1 MAANIAPFTGHWLA
15 PADAVARYW
24 KNASKDA
31 GDHQPSEGVVHRI
44 LLAAL
49 AMLTVPS
56 LAAAQG
62 DAGSGYS
69 LVVNQPPDVVAT
81 AAQVAYTNLGLPVS
95 GTQADGHAV
104 VALNVPVNH
113 TIIHR
118 PEEQFF
124 DCGGGATGISSRAP
138 TDHRVSVLSRVNV
151 VNGQTVVTV
160 WARMTKRD
168 VNMPP
173 EAADGRMIDNQHQYT
188 PSASG
193 TTSAADINQSWCA
206 GDCQSSGRLEKRIAQ
221 AIADAAKS

>member
-1 MAANIAPFTGHWLA
+1 MAANIAAFTLPWLA
-15 PADAVARYW
+15 PADAPARYS
-24 KNASKDA
+24 KNASEDA
-31 GDHQPSEGVVHRI
+31 RDHQPLEDVVHRF

-49 AMLTVPS
+49 ASLTIPS
-56 LAAAQG
+56 LAMAQG
-62 DAGSGYS
+62 DAASGYS

-81 AAQVAYTNLGLPVS
+81 AAQVAFTNLGLPVS

-124 DCGGGATGISSRAP
+124 DCGLGATGLSSRAP
-138 TDHRVSVLSRVNV
+138 VDHRVSVLSRVSV
-151 VNGQTVVTV
+151 VDGKTVVTV

-173 EAADGRMIDNQHQYT
+173 EAVDGRMIDNQHQYT

-193 TTSAADINQSWCA
+193 TTSAADINQAWGT

-221 AIADAAKS
+221 AIADASKS

>member
-1 MAANIAPFTGHWLA
+1 L
-15 PADAVARYW
+15 
-24 KNASKDA
+24 
-31 GDHQPSEGVVHRI
+31 EGVVHRF

-49 AMLTVPS
+49 TILAIPS
-56 LAAAQG
+56 LAAAQD
-62 DAGSGYS
+62 DAAGGYS

-95 GTQADGHAV
+95 GTQADGHAI

-124 DCGGGATGISSRAP
+124 DCGGGATGMSSRAP

-173 EAADGRMIDNQHQYT
+173 DTPDGRMVDNQHQFT
-188 PSASG
+188 PGSNG
-193 TTSAADINQSWCA
+193 TNSAADINQAWGT